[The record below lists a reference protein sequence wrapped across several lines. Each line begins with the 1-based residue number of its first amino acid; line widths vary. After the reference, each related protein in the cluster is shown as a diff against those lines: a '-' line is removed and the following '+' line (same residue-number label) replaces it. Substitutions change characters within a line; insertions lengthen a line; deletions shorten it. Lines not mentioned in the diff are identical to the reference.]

1 MLHFVGNRWPAPQ
14 LRSWQGTVR
23 RGPPH
28 PTGLS
33 SHVWSLQAAGVQR
46 FPGRGGECRFGYVR
60 AFIFYVLAATEV
72 AVRCTGHGGFS
83 QMRAGGL
90 LPNCAAGKALCG
102 ADPRIPQGC
111 PKTCGVCVDGETEVL
126 EDLRCKPKQVQEN
139 LQAFILACD
148 GSAHVMELVRRRLT
162 PSIWDAFVAMSL

>member
-1 MLHFVGNRWPAPQ
+1 
-14 LRSWQGTVR
+14 
-23 RGPPH
+23 
-28 PTGLS
+28 
-33 SHVWSLQAAGVQR
+33 
-46 FPGRGGECRFGYVR
+46 
-60 AFIFYVLAATEV
+60 
-72 AVRCTGHGGFS
+72 
-83 QMRAGGL
+83 MRVGGL

-148 GSAHVMELVRRRLT
+148 GVSTCDGACKEAFDAKYLGCVRGYVPVILEGASVTKSSGASSAPARRTTVKYLCR
-162 PSIWDAFVAMSL
+162 SIFTSSRRAPK

>member
-1 MLHFVGNRWPAPQ
+1 
-14 LRSWQGTVR
+14 
-23 RGPPH
+23 
-28 PTGLS
+28 
-33 SHVWSLQAAGVQR
+33 
-46 FPGRGGECRFGYVR
+46 
-60 AFIFYVLAATEV
+60 
-72 AVRCTGHGGFS
+72 
-83 QMRAGGL
+83 MRVGGL

-148 GSAHVMELVRRRLT
+148 GVSTCDGACKEAFDAKYLGCVRGYVPVILEGGFRNEELRRILDVCAPNDRRIPLPLNLYLVTTGAEMNSPMAQAAVEFAIDVVRQDPLL
-162 PSIWDAFVAMSL
+162 FKG